1 MSVNSHL
8 SNTASGLVL
17 SDAEKISIA
26 ISISTL
32 KSRAESWFGSNIS
45 EQFKFG
51 SYSRDTILPRKV
63 DAKSD
68 IDYMMVF
75 KIDSD
80 GQKKPQTYLDKLRK
94 FAEGKYTT
102 SEIYQSNPT
111 IVLSLNHINF
121 ELVPAIKPYFAY
133 QIPSPA
139 TSWQEWI
146 TTSPA
151 SAEQAIIEANKYNN
165 YQIKPLVR
173 LIKYWNA
180 SQGYPFNSFSLEQY
194 IVQLSFFYCTNLKDY
209 FYAFW
214 TNFTSPYG
222 TPQYAIDKV
231 NRAKRYASDAKSFEN
246 QDMPYSAEKEIKKII
261 PEL

>member
-17 SDAEKISIA
+17 SEAEKNSIA
-26 ISISTL
+26 TSISTL
-32 KSRAESWFGSNIS
+32 KSRAESWFGSNIA

-51 SYSRDTILPRKV
+51 SYNRDTILPRKV

-75 KIDSD
+75 KVDSD
-80 GQKKPQTYLDKLRK
+80 GQKKPQTYLDRLRK
-94 FAEGKYTT
+94 FAEGKYAT

-121 ELVPAIKPYFAY
+121 ELVPAIKSYFSY

-139 TSWQEWI
+139 SSWQEWI
-146 TTSPA
+146 TTNPA
-151 SAEQAIIEANKYNN
+151 SAEQAIVEKNKNNN

-180 SQGYPFNSFSLEQY
+180 SQGYPFSSFYLEQS
-194 IVQLSFFYCTNLKDY
+194 IVGMSFFLCTNLKDY

-214 TNFTSPYG
+214 SSFSCPYDAS
-222 TPQYAIDKV
+222 QSAKDKV
-231 NRAKRYASDAKSFEN
+231 ARAKKCASDAKSYESK
-246 QDMPYSAEKEIKKII
+246 DMPVTAENEIKKII